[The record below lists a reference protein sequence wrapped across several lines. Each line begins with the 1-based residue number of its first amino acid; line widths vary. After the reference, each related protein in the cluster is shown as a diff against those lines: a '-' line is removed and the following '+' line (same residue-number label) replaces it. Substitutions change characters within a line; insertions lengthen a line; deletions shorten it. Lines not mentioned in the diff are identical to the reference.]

1 MKKRLTLGAL
11 ALLLTVGALVGD
23 SKPAYAAC
31 VLCSPNLCSLS
42 CRLMGSF
49 NGACTCTGG
58 CVCSL

>member
-1 MKKRLTLGAL
+1 MKRFAL
-11 ALLLTVGALVGD
+11 FAVTLLLTAGALVGG

-31 VLCSPNLCSLS
+31 VICSPNLCSLT